1 MSDLS
6 LSDGLPA
13 LLSAPNSR
21 LPMPDDTLLALVV
34 IGYLSALI
42 ALGVFMS
49 RRVASASDFLVA
61 GRKLGLALTTA
72 TLAAVQLG
80 AGIILGGSAMAA
92 QFGVWPGVWYG
103 IGCGGGLILA
113 GLLVASKMRSHGG
126 YVPLD
131 FFGTRYGERKWVRV
145 WGWMSNIP
153 SLLGIFVAQLM
164 AAGSIMTI
172 FGFGYTQGIIIVAVA
187 IMLYSAVGGMWG
199 VVTVDLV
206 QLGTILLGIP
216 LVAVVALLQLEDPG
230 ALSGLLSTPFIPSGM
245 GSRAIFL
252 ILPFLLSIS
261 VSYDA
266 FMRYQSAKS
275 EVVAKWG
282 SILAGIIVIG
292 LSLCVGVIGAVGR
305 SLFPG
310 VGDQEILPHTI
321 EALLHPVAAGL
332 VVSALLAA
340 VMSSSN
346 CLLISLSGCFTRDL
360 YNKVFNADVELD
372 DLKHTKTL
380 SRAVIAFSALAGI
393 LIASRAG
400 GILDT
405 IIIFNYPYMGSMLV
419 PLLGGVLFP
428 RATAKGAVAA
438 MFVGGTIGVVSFL
451 AGVPGRM
458 HGLFN
463 IDLGL
468 LLAYSASAVVFVM
481 VSLYTQPRRELS

>member
-1 MSDLS
+1 
-6 LSDGLPA
+6 
-13 LLSAPNSR
+13 
-21 LPMPDDTLLALVV
+21 MPDDTILALVV
-34 IGYLSALI
+34 LAYLSALI

-49 RRVASASDFLVA
+49 KRVALASDFLVA
-61 GRKLGLALTTA
+61 GRKLGLPLTTA

-103 IGCGGGLILA
+103 FGCGGGLILA
-113 GLLVASKMRSHGG
+113 GLLVAPKMRKEGG

-131 FFGTRYGERKWVRV
+131 FFGSKYGERKWVRI
-145 WGWMSNIP
+145 WGWASNIP

-172 FGFGYTQGIIIVAVA
+172 FGFGYTQGIIIVALA
-187 IMLYSAVGGMWG
+187 IMLYSAVGGMWS
-199 VVTVDLV
+199 VVTVDFV

-216 LVAVVALLQLEDPG
+216 LVAVVALLHLEDPG
-230 ALSGLLSTPFIPSGM
+230 ALGALLHTPFIPAGM

-252 ILPFLLSIS
+252 IVPFLLSIS

-305 SLFPG
+305 SLYPE
-310 VGDQEILPHTI
+310 VGHQEVLPHAI
-321 EALLHPVAAGL
+321 QALLHPVAAGL

-360 YNKVFNADVELD
+360 YNKVFNPGVRLD
-372 DLKHTKTL
+372 ELKHTKTV
-380 SRAVIAFSALAGI
+380 SRAVIAVSAIAGI

-428 RATAKGAVAA
+428 RATAKGAIAA

-451 AGVPGRM
+451 SGIPGRM

-468 LLAYSASAVVFVM
+468 LLAYAASTVVFVG
-481 VSLYTQPRRELS
+481 VSLYTHPRHKAT

>member
-1 MSDLS
+1 
-6 LSDGLPA
+6 
-13 LLSAPNSR
+13 
-21 LPMPDDTLLALVV
+21 MPEDTILALVV
-34 IGYLSALI
+34 ITYLSALV

-49 RRVASASDFLVA
+49 RRVALASDFLVA
-61 GRKLGLALTTA
+61 GRRLGLPLTTA

-80 AGIILGGSAMAA
+80 AGVILGGSAMAA
-92 QFGVWPGVWYG
+92 EFGVWPGAWYG

-113 GLLVASKMRSHGG
+113 GFLVAARLRKQGG

-131 FFGTRYGERKWVRV
+131 FFAAKYGERRWVRV
-145 WGWMSNIP
+145 WGWISNIP

-172 FGFGYTQGIIIVAVA
+172 FGFGYTEGIIIVALA
-187 IMLYSAVGGMWG
+187 IAAYSAVGGMWG

-206 QLGTILLGIP
+206 QLGTIVLGIP
-216 LVAVVALLQLEDPG
+216 LVAGVALLRGGE
-230 ALSGLLSTPFIPSGM
+230 AASLSGVLSAPFIPPGM

-252 ILPFLLSIS
+252 IVPFLLSIS

-266 FMRYQSAKS
+266 FMRYQSSKS
-275 EVVAKWG
+275 QSVAKWG
-282 SILAGIIVIG
+282 CILAGLIVIA
-292 LSLCVGVIGAVGR
+292 LSLCVGVIGTVGR
-305 SLFPG
+305 SLYPG
-310 VGDQEILPHTI
+310 VGHQEVLPHAI

-360 YNKVFNADVELD
+360 YNKVFNPGVRLD
-372 DLKHTKTL
+372 ELKHTKTV
-380 SRAVIAFSALAGI
+380 SRAVIVASALAGI

-419 PLLGGVLFP
+419 PLLGGVLFS
-428 RATAKGAVAA
+428 RATAAGAIAA
-438 MFVGGTIGVVSFL
+438 IVVGGAIGVVSFL
-451 AGVPGRM
+451 AGVPGRI

-468 LLAYSASAVVFVM
+468 LIAYLASTVVFVS
-481 VSLYTQPRRELS
+481 VSLLTYRERGAG

>member
-1 MSDLS
+1 
-6 LSDGLPA
+6 
-13 LLSAPNSR
+13 
-21 LPMPDDTLLALVV
+21 MPQDRILALVV
-34 IGYLSALI
+34 IAYLSVLI
-42 ALGVFMS
+42 VLGLIMS

-61 GRKLGLALTTA
+61 GKKLGLPLTTA

-80 AGIILGGSAMAA
+80 AGVILGGSAMAA
-92 QFGVWPGVWYG
+92 EYGTWPGAWYG

-113 GLLVASKMRSHGG
+113 GLLVASKMRRQGG

-131 FFGTRYGERKWVRV
+131 FFASVYGERKWVRV
-145 WGWMSNIP
+145 WGWVSNIP

-172 FGFGYTQGIIIVAVA
+172 FGFGYTPGIVLVAVT
-187 IMLYSAVGGMWG
+187 IGVYSAVGGMWS

-216 LVAVVALLQLEDPG
+216 LVAGVALFRAGGPG
-230 ALSGLLSTPFIPSGM
+230 ILGDVLSTPFIPTGM

-252 ILPFLLSIS
+252 IVPFLLSIS

-266 FMRYQSAKS
+266 FMRYQSSRS
-275 EVVAKWG
+275 EAVAKWG
-282 SILAGIIVIG
+282 CIFAGLIVIG
-292 LSLCVGVIGAVGR
+292 LSLCVGVIGTVGR

-310 VGDQEILPHTI
+310 IGHQEVLPHTVG
-321 EALLHPVAAGL
+321 ALLHPVAAGL

-360 YNKVFNADVELD
+360 YNKVFHPEVELD
-372 DLKHTKTL
+372 ELKHTKSL
-380 SRAVIAFSALAGI
+380 SRVVIVASVTAGI
-393 LIASRAG
+393 LIASKAG

-428 RATAKGAVAA
+428 RATVPGAVAA
-438 MFVGGTIGVVSFL
+438 ILVGGAIGVGPFL

-463 IDLGL
+463 VDLGL
-468 LLAYSASAVVFVM
+468 LIAYSASALVLVS
-481 VSLYTQPRRELS
+481 VSLLTHREGAPSGNSP

>member
-1 MSDLS
+1 
-6 LSDGLPA
+6 
-13 LLSAPNSR
+13 
-21 LPMPDDTLLALVV
+21 
-34 IGYLSALI
+34 
-42 ALGVFMS
+42 
-49 RRVASASDFLVA
+49 
-61 GRKLGLALTTA
+61 
-72 TLAAVQLG
+72 TLAAIQLG
-80 AGIILGGSAMAA
+80 AGVILGGSAMAA
-92 QFGVWPGVWYG
+92 EFGVWPGVWYG

-113 GLLVASKMRSHGG
+113 GLLVAARMRRQGG

-131 FFGTRYGERKWVRV
+131 FFGAKYGERKGVRV

-172 FGFGYTQGIIIVAVA
+172 FGFGYTQGIVIVAVA
-187 IMLYSAVGGMWG
+187 IMLYSAIGGMWG
-199 VVTVDLV
+199 VVTVDFV
-206 QLGTILLGIP
+206 QLGTIVVGIP
-216 LVAVVALLQLEDPG
+216 LVAVVALLKSGDVA
-230 ALSGLLSTPFIPSGM
+230 ALGGILSTPFIPAGM

-252 ILPFLLSIS
+252 IVPFLLSIS

-266 FMRYQSAKS
+266 FMRYQSSKS
-275 EVVAKWG
+275 ETVAKWG
-282 SILAGIIVIG
+282 CILAGIIVIA

-305 SLFPG
+305 SLYPEIG
-310 VGDQEILPHTI
+310 HQEVLPHTI

-346 CLLISLSGCFTRDL
+346 CLLISLSACFTRDL
-360 YNKVFNADVELD
+360 YNKVFNPGVSLD
-372 DLKHTKTL
+372 DLPHTKII
-380 SRAVIAFSALAGI
+380 SRAVIAMSAVAGI
-393 LIASRAG
+393 VLASRAS

-428 RATAKGAVAA
+428 RATAKGAIAA
-438 MFVGGTIGVVSFL
+438 IFVGGAIGVVSFL
-451 AGVPGRM
+451 AGIPGRI

-468 LLAYSASAVVFVM
+468 FIAYAASTVVFVA
-481 VSLYTQPRRELS
+481 VSLYTSPSTRRV

>member
-1 MSDLS
+1 
-6 LSDGLPA
+6 
-13 LLSAPNSR
+13 
-21 LPMPDDTLLALVV
+21 MPDDTILALVV
-34 IGYLSALI
+34 IVYLLALI
-42 ALGVFMS
+42 ALGVYMS

-72 TLAAVQLG
+72 TLAALQLG
-80 AGIILGGSAMAA
+80 AGIILGGAAMAA
-92 QFGVWPGVWYG
+92 EFGVWPGVWYG

-113 GLLVASKMRSHGG
+113 GLLVAAKMREHGG

-131 FFGTRYGERKWVRV
+131 FFASRYGERKWVRV
-145 WGWMSNIP
+145 WGWLSNIP

-164 AAGSIMTI
+164 AAGSIMMI
-172 FGFGYTQGIIIVAVA
+172 FGFEYTQGIIIVAVA

-199 VVTVDLV
+199 VVAVDFV
-206 QLGTILLGIP
+206 QLGTIVLGIP
-216 LVAVVALLQLEDPG
+216 LVAAVALWNLGDVAASGGLG
-230 ALSGLLSTPFIPSGM
+230 AVLSTPFIPTGM

-252 ILPFLLSIS
+252 IVPFLLSIS

-275 EVVAKWG
+275 AAVAKWG
-282 SILAGIIVIG
+282 CILAGLIVIA

-305 SLFPG
+305 ILYPG
-310 VGDQEILPHTI
+310 VGHQEVLPHTI
-321 EALLHPVAAGL
+321 GTLLHPVVAGL

-360 YNKVFNADVELD
+360 YNKVFNPEVRLDELRY
-372 DLKHTKTL
+372 TKTL
-380 SRAVIAFSALAGI
+380 SRAVIAVSAIAGI
-393 LIASRAG
+393 LMASRAG

-419 PLLGGVLFP
+419 PLLGGVLFA

-438 MFVGGTIGVVSFL
+438 IFVGGTIGVVSFL
-451 AGVPGRM
+451 AGIPGRM

-463 IDLGL
+463 VDLGL
-468 LLAYSASAVVFVM
+468 LVAYTASAVVFVA
-481 VSLYTQPRRELS
+481 VSLYTSPSTTR

>member
-1 MSDLS
+1 
-6 LSDGLPA
+6 
-13 LLSAPNSR
+13 
-21 LPMPDDTLLALVV
+21 MPDATVLALVV
-34 IGYLSALI
+34 IVYLSALI
-42 ALGVFMS
+42 ALGLFMS
-49 RRVASASDFLVA
+49 KRVASASDFLVA
-61 GRKLGLALTTA
+61 GRKLGLPLTTA

-92 QFGVWPGVWYG
+92 EFGVWPGVWYG

-113 GLLVASKMRSHGG
+113 GLLVASKMRREGG

-131 FFGTRYGERKWVRV
+131 FFGSKYGERKWVRV

-172 FGFGYTQGIIIVAVA
+172 FGFGYVQGIVIVAVA
-187 IMLYSAVGGMWG
+187 IMLYSALGGMWG
-199 VVTVDLV
+199 VVTVDFV

-216 LVAVVALLQLEDPG
+216 LLTVVALLHLGDPG
-230 ALSGLLSTPFIPSGM
+230 VLGELLSAPFIPPGM
-245 GSRAIFL
+245 GSKAIFL

-266 FMRYQSAKS
+266 FMRYQSARS
-275 EVVAKWG
+275 ESVAKWG
-282 SILAGIIVIG
+282 CILAGSIVIG
-292 LSLCVGVIGAVGR
+292 LSLCVGVIGAVGS
-305 SLFPG
+305 SLYPE
-310 VGDQEILPHTI
+310 VGHQEVLPHAI
-321 EALLHPVAAGL
+321 QALLPPVVAGL

-346 CLLISLSGCFTRDL
+346 CLLISLAGCFTRDL
-360 YNKVFNADVELD
+360 YNKVFNPGVKLDEL
-372 DLKHTKTL
+372 KYTRSL
-380 SRAVIAFSALAGI
+380 SRAVIAISTLAGI

-428 RATAKGAVAA
+428 KATARGAVAA
-438 MFVGGTIGVVSFL
+438 IFLGGAIGVVSFL
-451 AGVPGRM
+451 AGVPGPIQ
-458 HGLFN
+458 GLFN

-468 LLAYSASAVVFVM
+468 LVAYSASAIVFVV
-481 VSLYTQPRRELS
+481 VSLYTQPQRDGP

>member
-1 MSDLS
+1 M
-6 LSDGLPA
+6 
-13 LLSAPNSR
+13 
-21 LPMPDDTLLALVV
+21 LALVV
-34 IGYLSALI
+34 ITYLLALI
-42 ALGVFMS
+42 ALGVYMS
-49 RRVASASDFLVA
+49 RRVTLASDFLVA
-61 GRKLGLALTTA
+61 GRKLGLPLTTA
-72 TLAAVQLG
+72 TLAAIQLG
-80 AGIILGGSAMAA
+80 AGVILGGSAMAA
-92 QFGVWPGVWYG
+92 EFGVWPGVWYG

-113 GLLVASKMRSHGG
+113 GLLVAARMRRQGG

-131 FFGTRYGERKWVRV
+131 FFGAKYGERKGVRV

-172 FGFGYTQGIIIVAVA
+172 FGFGYTQGIVIVAVA
-187 IMLYSAVGGMWG
+187 IMLYSAIGGMWG
-199 VVTVDLV
+199 VVTVDFV
-206 QLGTILLGIP
+206 QLGTIVVGIP
-216 LVAVVALLQLEDPG
+216 LVAVVALLKSGDVA
-230 ALSGLLSTPFIPSGM
+230 ALGGILSTPFIPAGM

-252 ILPFLLSIS
+252 IVPFLLSIS

-266 FMRYQSAKS
+266 FMRYQSSKS
-275 EVVAKWG
+275 ETVAKWG
-282 SILAGIIVIG
+282 CILAGIIVIA

-305 SLFPG
+305 SLYPEIG
-310 VGDQEILPHTI
+310 HQEVLPHTI

-346 CLLISLSGCFTRDL
+346 CLLISLSACFTRDL
-360 YNKVFNADVELD
+360 YNKVFNPGVSLD
-372 DLKHTKTL
+372 DLPHTKII
-380 SRAVIAFSALAGI
+380 SRAVIAMSAVAGI
-393 LIASRAG
+393 VLASRAS

-428 RATAKGAVAA
+428 RATAKGAIAA
-438 MFVGGTIGVVSFL
+438 IFVGGAIGVVSFL
-451 AGVPGRM
+451 AGIPGRI

-468 LLAYSASAVVFVM
+468 FIAYAASTVVFVA
-481 VSLYTQPRRELS
+481 VSLYTSPSTRRV

>member
-1 MSDLS
+1 
-6 LSDGLPA
+6 
-13 LLSAPNSR
+13 
-21 LPMPDDTLLALVV
+21 MPDDTILALVV
-34 IGYLSALI
+34 IAYLSALI
-42 ALGVFMS
+42 ALGVCMGK
-49 RRVASASDFLVA
+49 RVALASDFLVA
-61 GRKLGLALTTA
+61 GRKLGLPLTTA

-80 AGIILGGSAMAA
+80 AGVTLGGSAMAA
-92 QFGVWPGVWYG
+92 EFGVWPGVWYG

-113 GLLVASKMRSHGG
+113 GLLVASKMRKQGG

-131 FFGTRYGERKWVRV
+131 FFSSQYGERKWVRV

-199 VVTVDLV
+199 VVTVDFV

-216 LVAVVALLQLEDPG
+216 LVAVVALLHLEDPG
-230 ALSGLLSTPFIPSGM
+230 ALGAILSTPFIPTGM

-252 ILPFLLSIS
+252 IVPFLLSIS

-266 FMRYQSAKS
+266 FMRFQSARS
-275 EVVAKWG
+275 EAVAKWG
-282 SILAGIIVIG
+282 CILAGIIVIG
-292 LSLCVGVIGAVGR
+292 LSLCIGVIGAVGR
-305 SLFPG
+305 SLYPE
-310 VGDQEILPHTI
+310 VGHQEVLPHAI
-321 EALLHPVAAGL
+321 ETLLHPVAAGL

-346 CLLISLSGCFTRDL
+346 CLLISLSACFTRDL
-360 YNKVFNADVELD
+360 YNKVFNPGVRLD
-372 DLKHTKTL
+372 ELKHTKTV
-380 SRAVIAFSALAGI
+380 SRAVIAVSAILGI

-428 RATAKGAVAA
+428 KATAKGAIAA
-438 MFVGGTIGVVSFL
+438 IFVGGTIGVVSFL
-451 AGVPGRM
+451 SGVPGRM

-468 LLAYSASAVVFVM
+468 LMAYTSSAVVFVA
-481 VSLYTQPRRELS
+481 VSLYTHRQGKAT

>member
-1 MSDLS
+1 
-6 LSDGLPA
+6 
-13 LLSAPNSR
+13 
-21 LPMPDDTLLALVV
+21 MPHHTILRLVV
-34 IGYLSALI
+34 IAYLAVLI

-49 RRVASASDFLVA
+49 RRVAQASDFLVA
-61 GRKLGLALTTA
+61 GRRLGLLLTTA

-80 AGIILGGSAMAA
+80 AGVILGGSAMAA
-92 QFGVWPGVWYG
+92 EFGVWPGVWYG

-113 GLLVASKMRSHGG
+113 GLLVASKMRKEGG

-131 FFGTRYGERKWVRV
+131 FFGSRYGERKWVRV

-172 FGFGYTQGIIIVAVA
+172 LGFGYVQGIIIVAVA
-187 IMLYSAVGGMWG
+187 IALYSAMGGMWG
-199 VVTVDLV
+199 VVTVDFV

-216 LVAVVALLQLEDPG
+216 LVAVVAFLHLGSPADLVDV
-230 ALSGLLSTPFIPSGM
+230 LSTPFIPAGM

-252 ILPFLLSIS
+252 IVPFLLSIS

-275 EVVAKWG
+275 GAVAKWG
-282 SILAGIIVIG
+282 CILAGVIVIA

-305 SLFPG
+305 SLYPG
-310 VGDQEILPHTI
+310 VGHQEVLPHAI
-321 EALLHPVAAGL
+321 GALLHPVAAGV

-360 YNKVFNADVELD
+360 YNKVFHPGTRLD
-372 DLKHTKTL
+372 DLRHTKTI
-380 SRAVIAFSALAGI
+380 SRAVIVLSAAVGI
-393 LIASRAG
+393 LIASRTT

-428 RATAKGAVAA
+428 KATAKGAVAA
-438 MFVGGTIGVVSFL
+438 MFVGGSIGVASFL
-451 AGVPGRM
+451 AGVPGRV
-458 HGLFN
+458 HGFFN
-463 IDLGL
+463 VDLGL
-468 LLAYSASAVVFVM
+468 LLAYASSAVVFVA
-481 VSLYTQPRRELS
+481 VSLHTHPRRQPT

>member
-1 MSDLS
+1 
-6 LSDGLPA
+6 
-13 LLSAPNSR
+13 
-21 LPMPDDTLLALVV
+21 MPEDTILALVV
-34 IGYLSALI
+34 IAYLSALI
-42 ALGVFMS
+42 ALGIFMS
-49 RRVASASDFLVA
+49 RRVNLASDFLVA
-61 GRKLGLALTTA
+61 GRRLGLPLTTA

-80 AGIILGGSAMAA
+80 AGVILGGSAMSAE
-92 QFGVWPGVWYG
+92 FGMWPGVWYG
-103 IGCGGGLILA
+103 LGCGGGLILA
-113 GLLVASKMRSHGG
+113 GLLVASKMRKQGG

-131 FFGTRYGERKWVRV
+131 FFGSRYGERKWVRI

-172 FGFGYTQGIIIVAVA
+172 FGFGYTQGIVIVALA
-187 IMLYSAVGGMWG
+187 IMLYSAIGGMWG
-199 VVTVDLV
+199 VVTVDFV
-206 QLGTILLGIP
+206 QLGAILIGIP
-216 LVAVVALLQLEDPG
+216 LVAVVAFLRLEDPG
-230 ALSGLLSTPFIPSGM
+230 ALVEILSTPFIPTGM

-266 FMRYQSAKS
+266 FMRYQSSKS
-275 EVVAKWG
+275 EAVAKWG

-305 SLFPG
+305 TLYPG
-310 VGDQEILPHTI
+310 IGDQEVLPHTI
-321 EALLHPVAAGL
+321 GALLHPVVAGL

-360 YNKVFNADVELD
+360 YNKVFNPGVELD
-372 DLKHTKTL
+372 ALKHTKTISL
-380 SRAVIAFSALAGI
+380 AVIAASAIAGI

-428 RATAKGAVAA
+428 KATAKGAISA
-438 MFVGGTIGVVSFL
+438 MFVGGIIGVVSFL
-451 AGVPGRM
+451 AGVPGRI

-468 LLAYSASAVVFVM
+468 LLAYTASAIVFVG
-481 VSLYTQPRRELS
+481 VSLYTHPRREVA

>member
-1 MSDLS
+1 MHEGATS
-6 LSDGLPA
+6 PV
-13 LLSAPNSR
+13 APLRSSKSR
-21 LPMPDDTLLALVV
+21 TPMPDDTILALVV
-34 IGYLSALI
+34 IAYLSALI
-42 ALGVFMS
+42 VLGVVMS
-49 RRVASASDFLVA
+49 KRVALASDFLVA
-61 GRKLGLALTTA
+61 GRNLGLPLTTA

-80 AGIILGGSAMAA
+80 AGVILGGSAMAA
-92 QFGVWPGVWYG
+92 QFGAWPGVWYG
-103 IGCGGGLILA
+103 LGCGGGLILA
-113 GLLVASKMRSHGG
+113 GLLVASKMRRQGG

-131 FFGTRYGERKWVRV
+131 YFSSRYGERKWVRV

-187 IMLYSAVGGMWG
+187 IMLYSSAGGMWG

-216 LVAVVALLQLEDPG
+216 LVTIVALLRFGDLG
-230 ALSGLLSTPFIPSGM
+230 SLGGILSTPFIPAGM

-275 EVVAKWG
+275 EAVAKW
-282 SILAGIIVIG
+282 SCILAGLIVIG

-305 SLFPG
+305 GLYPEIG
-310 VGDQEILPHTI
+310 HQEILPFVI
-321 EALLHPVAAGL
+321 ESLLHPVAAGL

-360 YNKVFNADVELD
+360 YNKVFNPEVNLD
-372 DLKHTKTL
+372 DLKHTKAL
-380 SRAVIAFSALAGI
+380 SRAVIAISAIAGI

-428 RATAKGAVAA
+428 KATAKGAIAA
-438 MFVGGTIGVVSFL
+438 MLVGGVIGVVSFL
-451 AGVPGRM
+451 AGVPGRIQ
-458 HGLFN
+458 GLFN

-468 LLAYSASAVVFVM
+468 LLAYTASTIVFVV
-481 VSLYTQPRRELS
+481 VSLHTHSQQKPA

>member
-1 MSDLS
+1 MS
-6 LSDGLPA
+6 LSDRLPA
-13 LLSAPNSR
+13 LLRAPNSR
-21 LPMPDDTLLALVV
+21 LPMPDDTILALVV

>member
-1 MSDLS
+1 
-6 LSDGLPA
+6 
-13 LLSAPNSR
+13 
-21 LPMPDDTLLALVV
+21 MPDDTILALVV
-34 IGYLSALI
+34 IVYLLALV
-42 ALGVFMS
+42 ALGVYMS
-49 RRVASASDFLVA
+49 RRVSVASDFLVA

-72 TLAAVQLG
+72 TLAALQLG
-80 AGIILGGSAMAA
+80 AGIILGGAAMAA
-92 QFGVWPGVWYG
+92 EFGAWPGVWYG

-113 GLLVASKMRSHGG
+113 GLLAAARMREHGG

-131 FFGTRYGERKWVRV
+131 FFASRYGERKWVRV
-145 WGWMSNIP
+145 WGWLSNIP

-164 AAGSIMTI
+164 AAGSIMMI
-172 FGFGYTQGIIIVAVA
+172 FGFEYTQGIIIVAVA

-199 VVTVDLV
+199 VVAVDFV
-206 QLGTILLGIP
+206 QLGTIVLGIP
-216 LVAVVALLQLEDPG
+216 LVAAVALWNLGDVAASGGLG
-230 ALSGLLSTPFIPSGM
+230 AVLSTPFIPAGM

-252 ILPFLLSIS
+252 IVPFLLSIS

-275 EVVAKWG
+275 AAVAKWG
-282 SILAGIIVIG
+282 CILAGLIVIA

-305 SLFPG
+305 ILYPG
-310 VGDQEILPHTI
+310 VSHQEVLPHTI
-321 EALLHPVAAGL
+321 GTLLHPVAAGL

-360 YNKVFNADVELD
+360 YNKVFNPEIRLDELRY
-372 DLKHTKTL
+372 TKTM
-380 SRAVIAFSALAGI
+380 SRAVIAVSAVAGI

-419 PLLGGVLFP
+419 PLLGGVLFA

-438 MFVGGTIGVVSFL
+438 IFVGGTIGVVSFL
-451 AGVPGRM
+451 AGIPGRM

-463 IDLGL
+463 VDLGL
-468 LLAYSASAVVFVM
+468 LVAYTASAVVFVA
-481 VSLYTQPRRELS
+481 VSLYTSPSTTR

>member
-1 MSDLS
+1 
-6 LSDGLPA
+6 
-13 LLSAPNSR
+13 
-21 LPMPDDTLLALVV
+21 MPEDTILAVVV
-34 IGYLSALI
+34 IAYLSGLT
-42 ALGVFMS
+42 ALGVFMKG
-49 RRVASASDFLVA
+49 RVALASDFLVA
-61 GRKLGLALTTA
+61 GRKLGLPLTTA

-92 QFGVWPGVWYG
+92 GFGLWPGVWYG
-103 IGCGGGLILA
+103 LGCGGGLVLA
-113 GLLVASKMRSHGG
+113 GFLVASKMRKEGG

-131 FFGTRYGERKWVRV
+131 FFGTKYGERKWVRI
-145 WGWMSNIP
+145 WGWVSNIP

-172 FGFGYTQGIIIVAVA
+172 FGFGYIQGIVIVALA
-187 IMLYSAVGGMWG
+187 IMAYSAVSGMWG
-199 VVTVDLV
+199 VVTVDFV

-216 LVAVVALLQLEDPG
+216 LLAVMALLELREVG
-230 ALSGLLSTPFIPSGM
+230 AVGGVLATPFIPTGM
-245 GSRAIFL
+245 GSRAVFL
-252 ILPFLLSIS
+252 IVPFLLSIS

-275 EVVAKWG
+275 AAVARWG
-282 SILAGIIVIG
+282 CVLAGLIVMG
-292 LSLCVGVIGAVGR
+292 LSLCVGAVGAIGR
-305 SLFPG
+305 QLYPN
-310 VGDQEILPHTI
+310 VGDQEVLPFVI
-321 EALLHPVAAGL
+321 ESLLHPVAAGL

-360 YNKVFNADVELD
+360 YNKVFNPGRRLD
-372 DLKHTKTL
+372 QLKHTKAL
-380 SRAVIAFSALAGI
+380 SRAVIVGSALAGI
-393 LIASRAG
+393 LIASRAE

-438 MFVGGTIGVVSFL
+438 IFVGGTIGVISFL
-451 AGVPGRM
+451 AGVPGRI

-463 IDLGL
+463 VDLGL
-468 LLAYSASAVVFVM
+468 LVAYSASAVAFVV
-481 VSLYTQPRRELS
+481 VSVYTQPRDEAV

>member
-1 MSDLS
+1 
-6 LSDGLPA
+6 
-13 LLSAPNSR
+13 
-21 LPMPDDTLLALVV
+21 MPEDTTLALVV
-34 IGYLSALI
+34 VLYLSALI

-49 RRVASASDFLVA
+49 RRVTLASDFLVA
-61 GRKLGLALTTA
+61 GRKLGLPLTTA

-80 AGIILGGSAMAA
+80 AGITLGGSAMAA
-92 QFGVWPGVWYG
+92 EFGVWPGVWYG
-103 IGCGGGLILA
+103 LGCGGGLILA
-113 GLLVASKMRSHGG
+113 GLFVASKMRNEGG

-131 FFGTRYGERKWVRV
+131 FFASKYGERKWVRI

-172 FGFGYTQGIIIVAVA
+172 FGFGYTQGIVIVAIV

-199 VVTVDLV
+199 VVTVDFV
-206 QLGTILLGIP
+206 QLGTILVGIP
-216 LVAVVALLQLEDPG
+216 LIAVVALLRLGDPG
-230 ALSGLLSTPFIPSGM
+230 VLGDVLSTPFIPAGM
-245 GSRAIFL
+245 GSRAVFL

-275 EVVAKWG
+275 ATVAKW
-282 SILAGIIVIG
+282 SCILAGIIVIG

-305 SLFPG
+305 SLYPG
-310 VGDQEILPHTI
+310 IGHQEVLPHAI
-321 EALLHPVAAGL
+321 ETLLHPVAAGV

-360 YNKVFNADVELD
+360 YNKVFNPGVELD
-372 DLKHTKTL
+372 ELKHTKAI
-380 SRAVIAFSALAGI
+380 SRGVIVGSAVVGI
-393 LIASRAG
+393 LIASQAG

-428 RATAKGAVAA
+428 KATAKGAIAA
-438 MFVGGTIGVVSFL
+438 MFVGGAIGVVSFL

-458 HGLFN
+458 QGLFN

-468 LLAYSASAVVFVM
+468 LLAYTASTVVFVS
-481 VSLYTQPRRELS
+481 VSLYTHPRRKAV